1 MSYLVDM
8 LALLGSVQP
17 TVHWTALYSPRLL
30 YSCTDDLSV
39 YSSVTQSVSEVEGL
53 YQHNKLLSA
62 SQTRHQ
68 QIIIQQSAHT
78 NKH

>member
-1 MSYLVDM
+1 MNDKSLKRIVNKSVSVSGEWRVVVMSYLVDM

-39 YSSVTQSVSEVEGL
+39 YSSVTQSVSEWRAGPV
-53 YQHNKLLSA
+53 S
-62 SQTRHQ
+62 T
-68 QIIIQQSAHT
+68 
-78 NKH
+78 